1 MKHLLHIAFVLFTIV
16 QISAQQL
23 TISGVVTSSSDGL
36 PLPGVNVIIKG
47 TKTGTQ
53 TNLDGLYTIT
63 AKTGDVLNF
72 TFLGM
77 KSKDVTVDKSTT
89 INVNLEE
96 DSLALEEIVVV
107 GYGSRSKESFTASSS
122 KVKIRGASSMS
133 AESKLSGKVSGLG
146 IKSYEPQS
154 GQLTAG
160 EINDIEKWDEWMKAK
175 KSNDINEVQNWGF
188 HLENKVE
195 VLVVDEFNLPLSNIK
210 VALFDDNNTLIMNML
225 TDVFGK
231 SVLFKDITAA
241 CKSEFYTIQVYQNG
255 KIYGKKIT
263 NHKTATF
270 KLESSRLQNNVDI
283 MFTIDATGSM
293 GDEINYLKSELKDI
307 MSRLDKKIER
317 KRVALTV
324 YRDRGD
330 DYVVRDFDFETNID
344 IVKENLS
351 QQSANGG
358 GDYEEAVEEALRVA
372 MSKSWNEDSKTKLMF
387 LLLDAPPHF
396 TQENVETIK
405 NQIKIA
411 QDKGIRI
418 IPIVASGANKNVE
431 FLMRYFSIST
441 NGTYVFLTD
450 DSGIGNPHIK
460 PTTDDYKVEKLND
473 LIVRLIEKYSGVIS

>member
-1 MKHLLHIAFVLFTIV
+1 MKHLVHIVFVVFTIV
-16 QISAQQL
+16 QVSAQQL

-107 GYGSRSKESFTASSS
+107 GYGSRSKESFTGSSS
-122 KVKIRGASSMS
+122 KVMIRGASSMA